1 MIELDADRAI
11 QIVIYRDRE
20 SDLARYRQSQMIELD
35 GDRVNKI
42 KIYRDRRREIELFID
57 RVRQITI
64 DR

>member
-1 MIELDADRAI
+1 MSTHDQVFFFRDKVIDNDR
-11 QIVIYRDRE
+11 YGYNDKE
-20 SDLARYRQSQMIELD
+20 MIELD
-35 GDRVNKI
+35 GDRVYKI